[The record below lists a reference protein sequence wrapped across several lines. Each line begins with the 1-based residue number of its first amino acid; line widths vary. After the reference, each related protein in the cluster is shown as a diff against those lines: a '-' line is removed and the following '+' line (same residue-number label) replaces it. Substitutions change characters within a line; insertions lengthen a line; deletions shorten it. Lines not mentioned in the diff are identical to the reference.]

1 MARTTAPASPQF
13 NPARYTRTVSRSHRR
28 GSTRLRDV
36 LLEAYT
42 TLLGVGTILALAGG
56 LVLALRNEVARA
68 LGSGAGGRRT
78 IVAAVWTG
86 LPDGA
91 AVTVLLFAALAA
103 VLTGARKLGPVAVTS
118 AEGYWW
124 LGLPVDRRPFLT
136 GRLLRRVGMVWAAGA
151 VLYLPVGVITDLQ
164 AAFAGQLAG
173 AAVFGLAA
181 VCALLLAAVGQSA
194 GNGQVGGQ
202 QVDGQPGGN
211 RPTAG
216 NGIPAGPFGTA
227 GALVLL
233 ALLGFLPR
241 LAAAGEWWPAP
252 AALAAV
258 VGLGLWVQTRLE
270 RIPGRELIRG
280 GGVSGH
286 AGAALYLM
294 DTNELGR
301 AFAAAPGA
309 RTSRRA
315 RRWYAKG
322 ARTPFGALLRA
333 DATAF
338 LRTRGLWG
346 RPVLLLLLCV
356 AVLLAAGQQP
366 ALMQL
371 AVILLTIGAA
381 VPAMGALA
389 RQTAI
394 TPGLD
399 ALLPL
404 SPALVRLSRMTLPAA
419 AMALWSAGFC
429 TVLVLL
435 GAGSPALIGL
445 GALAGTGLGAAA
457 VRGAY
462 RPLPDW
468 TVPPSDTV
476 FGPVPTAQ
484 TGSLAR
490 GLDTILLAAVP
501 LLLGLFLGYVPGALL
516 LGQAVFSA
524 GCALLVMFS
533 NPR

>member
-1 MARTTAPASPQF
+1 MASTTAAPARF
-13 NPARYTRTVSRSHRR
+13 NPARYTHAASRSHRR
-28 GSTRLRDV
+28 GSTRIRDV
-36 LLEAYT
+36 LLDAYA
-42 TLLGVGTILALAGG
+42 TLLGVATVLALAGG
-56 LVLALRNEVARA
+56 LVLALRDQVALA
-68 LGSGAGGRRT
+68 LGTGAGARWS
-78 IVAAVWTG
+78 VVSAEWAG

-103 VLTGARKLGPVAVTS
+103 VLTGARKLGPVAVPS

-124 LGLPVDRRPFLT
+124 LSLPVDRRPFLA
-136 GRLLRRVGMVWAAGA
+136 GRLLRRMALVWAAGA

-164 AAFAGQLAG
+164 ATFPGQLAG

-181 VCALLLAAVGQSA
+181 VCALLLAGLRQSA
-194 GNGQVGGQ
+194 GAGGAY
-202 QVDGQPGGN
+202 GAYGAFGSSGAA
-211 RPTAG
+211 RAL
-216 NGIPAGPFGTA
+216 GTA
-227 GALVLL
+227 GALLLL
-233 ALLGFLPR
+233 ALLSFLPR
-241 LAAAGEWWPAP
+241 QAAAGAVWPA
-252 AALAAV
+252 AVVLAAV
-258 VGLGLWVQTRLE
+258 VGLALWVYTRME
-270 RIPGRELIRG
+270 AIPGRELIRG

-301 AFAAAPGA
+301 AFAGTP
-309 RTSRRA
+309 RTGTTSRA
-315 RRWYAKG
+315 RRWYARG
-322 ARTPFGALLRA
+322 TRTPFSALLRA

-338 LRTRGLWG
+338 LRTPGLWG

-356 AVLLAAGQQP
+356 AVLVAAGSQP

-371 AVILLTIGAA
+371 AVILLTICAA
-381 VPAMGALA
+381 VPALGALA

-404 SPALVRLSRMTLPAA
+404 SPSLVRLSRTALPAA
-419 AMALWSAGFC
+419 ALVLWTALFC

-445 GALAGTGLGAAA
+445 GALAGPGFGAAA

-468 TVPPSDTV
+468 TAPPAETV

-516 LGQAVFSA
+516 LAQAAFSA
-524 GCALLVMFS
+524 GCVLMVMYS
-533 NPR
+533 NPK

>member
-1 MARTTAPASPQF
+1 MTRTTAASAPPQF
-13 NPARYTRTVSRSHRR
+13 NPARYTRTIARSHRR
-28 GSTRLRDV
+28 GSTRLREV
-36 LLEAYT
+36 LLDAYT
-42 TLLGVGTILALAGG
+42 TVLGIGTVLALAGG
-56 LVLALRNEVARA
+56 LVLALRNEVALA
-68 LGSGAGGRRT
+68 VGSGAGARRT
-78 IVAAVWTG
+78 IVAAQWTV

-91 AVTVLLFAALAA
+91 AVTVLLFVALAA
-103 VLTGARKLGPVAVTS
+103 VLAGARKLGPVAVAS

-124 LGLPVDRRPFLT
+124 LSLPLDRRPFLT
-136 GRLLRRVGMVWAAGA
+136 GRLLRRLGLVWAVGA
-151 VLYLPVGVITDLQ
+151 ALYLPVGFITDLQ

-181 VCALLLAAVGQSA
+181 VGAVLMAGLRQTGVSRSPRSRSGVETLLGLAVLAYCSAVPRRAAQGEA
-194 GNGQVGGQ
+194 WWIVT
-202 QVDGQPGGN
+202 VL
-211 RPTAG
+211 T
-216 NGIPAGPFGTA
+216 
-227 GALVLL
+227 LVLVL
-233 ALLGFLPR
+233 WLL
-241 LAAAGEWWPAP
+241 
-252 AALAAV
+252 V
-258 VGLGLWVQTRLE
+258 SSRLE

-280 GGVSGH
+280 GAVSGH
-286 AGAALYLM
+286 AAAALFLM
-294 DTNELGR
+294 DANEFGR

-315 RRWYAKG
+315 RSWYARG
-322 ARTPFGALLRA
+322 ARTSRRARSWYARGARSPFGALLRA

-338 LRTRGLWG
+338 LRTPGLWG

-371 AVILLTIGAA
+371 AVILLTLCGT
-381 VPAMGALA
+381 VPALGALA

-404 SPALVRLSRMTLPAA
+404 SPALVRLSRTALPAA
-419 AMALWSAGFC
+419 ALVLWSAAFC
-429 TVLVLL
+429 AVLVLL

-445 GALAGTGLGAAA
+445 GALAGTGFGAAA

-484 TGSLAR
+484 AGSLAR

-501 LLLGLFLGYVPGALL
+501 LLLGLFLGYVPAALL
-516 LGQAVFSA
+516 LAQAVFSA
-524 GCALLVMFS
+524 GCILLVMYS
-533 NPR
+533 RN